1 MNDPLLLLL
10 TAAGGLWAAWLWLAD
25 LRAARAGQPN
35 PRAFPGATSA
45 PTRALVIAALGVVAL
60 TLAETWGEKRLG
72 LAAAQSHLTVLF
84 AAYSVLVA
92 PLVEELIF
100 RGFIVIES
108 RGAAAKWAAAVGA
121 SLVFAGL
128 HPFLW
133 EWTDQQPFRLTLLW
147 EWIKKPPFELTLTPK
162 GWFST
167 GAVFASSLWFYA
179 MRFSARLN
187 PHGSLLPCFAA
198 HSAKN
203 LAVVAVKLAQGFVS
217 GWW

>member
-1 MNDPLLLLL
+1 MNDPWLLLL
-10 TAAGGLWAAWLWLAD
+10 TAAGGLWAAWLWLSD

-45 PTRALVIAALGVVAL
+45 PTRALVIAALGGVAL

-72 LAAAQSHLTVLF
+72 LAAEQSHLTVLF

-108 RGAAAKWAAAVGA
+108 RGAATKWVAAVGA
-121 SLVFAGL
+121 SLVFAVL
-128 HPFLW
+128 HPLLW
-133 EWTDQQPFRLTLLW
+133 EWTKAQPFH
-147 EWIKKPPFELTLTPK
+147 LTLTAK
-162 GWFST
+162 GWFSS
-167 GAVFASSLWFYA
+167 GAVLVSSLWFYA

-187 PHGSLLPCFAA
+187 PHGSLLPCFVA